1 MRNPLAVIKNGIID
15 ENPTFVLVLG
25 LCPTIATSTS
35 AINGFGMGLAAT
47 AVLMGSNTIISLIRK
62 IIPDEIRIPA
72 FIVVI
77 AGFVTVVQLLIQA
90 YAPALDKALGIFIPL
105 IVVNCIIIARAEAFA
120 FKNGVVDSFF
130 DGVGI
135 GLGFTIALTA
145 IGCLR
150 ELIGNGSVFGYQIVS
165 AAIYQPTLL
174 IILAPGGFMTIG
186 TLIALFRHFQMKKE
200 EAKTGKV
207 SNFDGWKQLDAC
219 QGCALHGLCGG
230 GNSTVP
236 CAKIEATNAAPAAE
250 IKKGAE
256 A

>member
-1 MRNPLAVIKNGIID
+1 
-15 ENPTFVLVLG
+15 
-25 LCPTIATSTS
+25 
-35 AINGFGMGLAAT
+35 
-47 AVLMGSNTIISLIRK
+47 
-62 IIPDEIRIPA
+62 
-72 FIVVI
+72 
-77 AGFVTVVQLLIQA
+77 
-90 YAPALDKALGIFIPL
+90 
-105 IVVNCIIIARAEAFA
+105 
-120 FKNGVVDSFF
+120 
-130 DGVGI
+130 
-135 GLGFTIALTA
+135 
-145 IGCLR
+145 
-150 ELIGNGSVFGYQIVS
+150 
-165 AAIYQPTLL
+165 
-174 IILAPGGFMTIG
+174 MTIG

>member
-1 MRNPLAVIKNGIID
+1 MRNPLAIIKNGIID
-15 ENPTFVLVLG
+15 ENPIFVLVLG

-35 AINGFGMGLAAT
+35 GINGFGMGLAAT
-47 AVLMGSNTIISLIRK
+47 AVLIGSNMIISMLRK
-62 IIPDEIRIPA
+62 VIPDEIRIPA

-77 AGFVTVVQLLIQA
+77 AGFVTVVQLLITA

-120 FKNGVVDSFF
+120 FKNGVIDSIF

-135 GLGFTIALTA
+135 GLGFTVGLTA

-150 ELIGNGSVFGYQIVS
+150 ELLGAGAIFGHQIVS
-165 AAIYQPTLL
+165 PAIYQPALFV
-174 IILAPGGFMTIG
+174 ILAPGGFMTIG
-186 TLIALFRHFQMKKE
+186 ILIGLFRHFQMKKE
-200 EAKTGKV
+200 EQKTGKI
-207 SNFDGWKQLDAC
+207 SQFDGWKELDSC

-236 CAKIEATNAAPAAE
+236 CAKAAPAAE
-250 IKKGAE
+250 KKEAE